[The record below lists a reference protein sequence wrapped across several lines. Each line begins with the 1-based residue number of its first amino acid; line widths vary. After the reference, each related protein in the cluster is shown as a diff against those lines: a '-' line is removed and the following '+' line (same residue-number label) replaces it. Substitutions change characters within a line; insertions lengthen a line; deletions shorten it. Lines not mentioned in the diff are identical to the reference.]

1 MRNSCWGPSSADGSC
16 HPPRAWENGRASGRG
31 EACAV
36 VSEAGCCFMS
46 ACQGSLV
53 VHRIANGKAHLGRG
67 LQGVQMH
74 VHVSLERPV
83 PAVTCLLRGA
93 CGPLLGQR
101 GRAWTVRSA
110 SYFPDSAPAQASAKT
125 VRLRGQG
132 PAAAPVAWAR
142 SLCLAP
148 QLARRPLISPRRLC
162 AGLSSWAFLL
172 GLSAAPS
179 SRPTPCRAALQGHPL
194 AQHCPGN
201 RQSSLGPYGA
211 CGLAGRENF
220 KKLKKETN
228 TIHIY
233 IYVCV
238 SIYLYMYM

>member
-1 MRNSCWGPSSADGSC
+1 
-16 HPPRAWENGRASGRG
+16 
-31 EACAV
+31 
-36 VSEAGCCFMS
+36 MS

-53 VHRIANGKAHLGRG
+53 THRITNGKAHLGRG

-74 VHVSLERPV
+74 VHGSADVSLERPV

-148 QLARRPLISPRRLC
+148 QLARRPLISPGRLC
-162 AGLSSWAFLL
+162 AGLVSGPILTAHSLPGCPSGPSLGSALSGKQAKQPRPLRRLWSSWERILYK
-172 GLSAAPS
+172 
-179 SRPTPCRAALQGHPL
+179 TEK
-194 AQHCPGN
+194 GN
-201 RQSSLGPYGA
+201 KHHTY
-211 CGLAGRENF
+211 
-220 KKLKKETN
+220 
-228 TIHIY
+228 IY
-233 IYVCV
+233 IYIRVR
-238 SIYLYMYM
+238 IYLSVYVRVILYVYA

>member
-1 MRNSCWGPSSADGSC
+1 MRNSCWGTSSADGSC

-36 VSEAGCCFMS
+36 ISEAGCCFMS

-53 VHRIANGKAHLGRG
+53 THRIANGKAHLGRG

-74 VHVSLERPV
+74 VHGSADVSLERPV

-148 QLARRPLISPRRLC
+148 QLARRPLISPGRLC
-162 AGLSSWAFLL
+162 AGLVSSPILTAHSLPGCPSGPSLGSALSGKQAKQPRPLRRLWSSWE
-172 GLSAAPS
+172 
-179 SRPTPCRAALQGHPL
+179 
-194 AQHCPGN
+194 
-201 RQSSLGPYGA
+201 
-211 CGLAGRENF
+211 REF
-220 KKLKKETN
+220 
-228 TIHIY
+228 
-233 IYVCV
+233 
-238 SIYLYMYM
+238 